1 MDKLKV
7 TPKDFFLWIG
17 AMVALYMSIF
27 ALINLLFDY
36 INYAFPDVLNYYV
49 DPYSSSIRYEM
60 AALIVLFPLF
70 LLLMRFVRKD
80 IIRMPEKRD
89 LWIRRWVLYLTVFVA
104 GAAVA
109 GALIT
114 LINYFLGGEITT
126 RFILK
131 VLVVVLV
138 AGAGFLH
145 FLADIWGYW
154 VQRPDRARMI
164 GWGAGVVVLA
174 SVAAGFFIMGSPNQI
189 RLYRFDDQKVSDL
202 TNIQY
207 QIVNY
212 WQQKEKLPATLADLQ
227 DPISGAIIPLDPQT
241 GEAYTYQATDRLS
254 FKLCATFN
262 AETQQNSPM
271 ATRAKIREPMPAV
284 PIGVTS
290 DAKGGGL
297 EQSTWQ
303 HGVGETCFERTIDP
317 ERYPP
322 FPKQKTF

>member
-1 MDKLKV
+1 MEKPKV
-7 TPKDFFLWIG
+7 TPKDFFLWAG
-17 AMVALYMSIF
+17 AMIALYISIF

-36 INYAFPDVLNYYV
+36 INYTFPDVLNYYV

-80 IIRMPEKRD
+80 IARVPEKRD
-89 LWIRRWVLYLTVFVA
+89 LWIRRWVLFLTVFVA

-131 VLVVVLV
+131 VLVVVLI
-138 AGAGFLH
+138 AGAGLLH

-174 SVAAGFFIMGSPNQI
+174 SIVSGFFIMGSPNQI
-189 RLYRFDDQKVSDL
+189 RLYRFDDQKVNDL

-212 WQQKEKLPATLADLQ
+212 WQSKEKLPATLADLQ
-227 DPISGAIIPLDPQT
+227 DPISGNIIPLDPQT
-241 GEAYTYQATDRLS
+241 GAPYTYQVTGRLS

-262 AETQQNSPM
+262 AETQANSPGVS
-271 ATRAKIREPMPAV
+271 RAMMREPMAV
-284 PIGVTS
+284 PVGAILE
-290 DAKGGGL
+290 AKGSGL

-303 HGVGETCFERTIDP
+303 HGAGEVCFDRTIDP